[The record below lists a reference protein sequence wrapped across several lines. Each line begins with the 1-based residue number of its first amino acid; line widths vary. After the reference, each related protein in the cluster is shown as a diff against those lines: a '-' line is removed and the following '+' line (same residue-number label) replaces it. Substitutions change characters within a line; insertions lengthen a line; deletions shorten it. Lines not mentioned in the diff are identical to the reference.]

1 VLAALPLL
9 VRRDLIGL
17 LLGGGLLGFAANIRP
32 AYLALAVVLVVITVV
47 RSPRSGAL
55 AAAGTAMALL
65 PQVVLNYAKYAI
77 VGVLPDDT
85 TDLVSLQTGYA
96 AFTIRYDTVLYV
108 PVPRQFFCSPAMASS
123 IGSLPSTLTELAGTF
138 LAHLPESVPFVL
150 QKVAASLLWPMS
162 IPYFLP
168 SPGFNAIFAAAIT
181 LISVIGTG
189 FLVFGPLLART
200 VRSTLDTWPLLVA
213 VAGVTIAT
221 VAGSAAEARFSIVLV
236 LLGIVGV
243 CAIVDASAPMLK
255 RHWRSLLIAVVL
267 GVLVVVMGRV
277 GLSHPAPPGDVTL
290 EICSRA

>member
-1 VLAALPLL
+1 VVFNYSQYAVLSLFP
-9 VRRDLIGL
+9 
-17 LLGGGLLGFAANIRP
+17 
-32 AYLALAVVLVVITVV
+32 T
-47 RSPRSGAL
+47 S
-55 AAAGTAMALL
+55 
-65 PQVVLNYAKYAI
+65 
-77 VGVLPDDT
+77 T

-96 AFTIRYDTVLYV
+96 AFTTRYDTVLYV
-108 PVPRQFFCSPAMASS
+108 PVPRQFYCSPDMASS
-123 IGSLPSTLTELAGTF
+123 IGSLPSNLTELAGTF
-138 LAHLPESVPFVL
+138 LAHLPQSVPFVL

-162 IPYFLP
+162 IPYYLP

-189 FLVFGPLLART
+189 FLIFGPLLART
-200 VRSTLDTWPLLVA
+200 VRSTLDTWPLLIA

-243 CAIVDASAPMLK
+243 CAIVDASVPMLK
-255 RHWRSLLIAVVL
+255 RHWRSLLIALILGIVVL
-267 GVLVVVMGRV
+267 VMGRV